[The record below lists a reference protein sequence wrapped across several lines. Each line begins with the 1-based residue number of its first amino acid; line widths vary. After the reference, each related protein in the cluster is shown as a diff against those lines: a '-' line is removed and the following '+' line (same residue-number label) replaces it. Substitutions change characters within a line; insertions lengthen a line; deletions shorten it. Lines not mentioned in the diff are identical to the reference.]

1 MKVPMKVQMKVQ
13 IKSMVNVSGE
23 SFSPEGFS
31 KVFPDGFSKV
41 STEGLSKGSSE
52 GFSGY
57 FNLSGNLIKSFRFA
71 INNVETS
78 VGIL

>member
-1 MKVPMKVQMKVQ
+1 VKVFLLKV
-13 IKSMVNVSGE
+13 
-23 SFSPEGFS
+23 SPKF
-31 KVFPDGFSKV
+31 FPDGFSKV

-57 FNLSGNLIKSFRFA
+57 FNLSGNLIRSFRFA
-71 INNVETS
+71 INNVGTS